1 MRKLNSKLV
10 MDFISEKGNDQIEKT
25 YIACTPLENYMCIA
39 IAESYDNETEE
50 NSAQIAVQAVLAA
63 FARKPSLKRI
73 PEYIRYA
80 NKQIFLHSTRYKLKV
95 SLTVFVTDYT
105 WMRYGICGN
114 TKIYGIYENIF
125 TLISRTQTIYQQLLD
140 KDAGAEP
147 DQSEIHNL
155 TEYLGKNRHIKPL
168 ISRKTRLTEGS
179 LLLFATSNM
188 WGRLSDVEILDA
200 YENTK
205 TNKEF
210 LDTLQ
215 ELLLSMQGQ
224 GQQKIGSYTAV
235 LLSVEKIFHEDVQ
248 KEKKR
253 KRIFLIII
261 IAIFILALVLC
272 ITILS
277 VRALDRKKIKQI
289 REYDKKAV
297 RYADYGNYDKALE
310 EYGYAEE
317 TISKLNM
324 DNLQYTSE
332 KKELSEIVSGRKFLI
347 SLIQEAGTAF
357 TGKDYKQAEKIYK
370 QAQQEAAFQGLDAV
384 EDEATAKLA
393 ETDIYIQV
401 SQIIILGDMYVSAG
415 EYEEALKQYEKV
427 VELLNKV
434 KNFEIQAEIQE
445 KIFDARSKQKAADQE
460 KEETKKAKEKAR
472 QEKEEKKRQEREK
485 KKKQAADKEIIQMNT
500 LITSANKVLEEGRIK
515 RAGKLYKEALSKY
528 NSFIGNAEDA
538 EKVYADITALG
549 QAITEAKA
557 KEEEEAEQK
566 KLALASKYILQA
578 KEAARNGKK
587 DKAVQYYEKV
597 LDVYKE
603 MDIWDERPEA
613 VYEALEELET
623 EES

>member
-1 MRKLNSKLV
+1 MRKLNSNLV

-50 NSAQIAVQAVLAA
+50 NSAQIAVQAALSA
-63 FARKPSLKRI
+63 FIRKPSLKRI

-80 NKQIFLHSTRYKLKV
+80 NKQIFLHSTRCQLKV

-105 WMRYGICGN
+105 WMRYAICGN
-114 TKIYGIYENIF
+114 TKLYCIYGNIF
-125 TLISRTQTIYQQLLD
+125 TLTGRTQTIYQQLLD
-140 KDAGAEP
+140 KDAGTEP

-155 TEYLGKNRHIKPL
+155 TGYLGKNHHIKPL

-179 LLLFATSNM
+179 VLLFATSNM

-215 ELLLSMQGQ
+215 EMLLSLQGQ
-224 GQQKIGSYTAV
+224 GQQKIGSYTAAF
-235 LLSVEKIFHEDVQ
+235 LSVEKVFHEDVQ
-248 KEKKR
+248 KEKKK

-261 IAIFILALVLC
+261 IAVFILALALC
-272 ITILS
+272 ITVLVI
-277 VRALDRKKIKQI
+277 RASDRKKIKQI

-317 TISKLNM
+317 TVNKLNM
-324 DNLQYTSE
+324 YNWQYINE
-332 KKELSEIVSGRKFLI
+332 KKELAEIVTGRKFLTE
-347 SLIQEAGTAF
+347 LMQEAGTAF
-357 TGKDYKQAEKIYK
+357 TGQDYKQAGKIYK

-384 EDEATAKLA
+384 GEEATAKLA
-393 ETDIYIQV
+393 ETEIYIQV
-401 SQIIILGDMYVSAG
+401 SQVIILGDMYVSAG

-427 VELLNKV
+427 LELLNKV
-434 KNFEIQAEIQE
+434 NNFEMQAEIQA
-445 KIFDARSKQKAADQE
+445 KIFDARSQQKAADQE
-460 KEETKKAKEKAR
+460 EEEIKKAEEEAR
-472 QEKEEKKRQEREK
+472 QEKAEK
-485 KKKQAADKEIIQMNT
+485 KKKEKEKKKQQAADREIIQMNT
-500 LITSANKVLEEGRIK
+500 LITSASKALEEGRIK
-515 RAGKLYKEALSKY
+515 RAGKLYKDVLSKY
-528 NSFIGNAEDA
+528 NSFSGNAEDA
-538 EKVYADITALG
+538 EGVYKDIIELG

-566 KLALASKYILQA
+566 KLVLASKYILQA

-587 DKAVQYYEKV
+587 DKAVQYYEKA
-597 LDVYKE
+597 LEVYKE